1 MRVTPEARYDRYVE
15 AVRVYY
21 DAYSREREVHLI
33 IT

>member
-1 MRVTPEARYDRYVE
+1 MRVTPEARCDRYVE

-21 DAYSREREVHLI
+21 DAYPRGREVHLI